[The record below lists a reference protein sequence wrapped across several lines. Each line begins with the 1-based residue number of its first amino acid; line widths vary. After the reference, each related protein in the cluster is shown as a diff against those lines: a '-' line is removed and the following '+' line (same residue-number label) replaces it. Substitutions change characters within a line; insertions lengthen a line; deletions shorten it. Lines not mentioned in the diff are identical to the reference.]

1 MKKLVIGGRW
11 DDTGGKE
18 SGVVKKLAEAL
29 GAEGV
34 MNGGFYQGLPRELEE
49 DLVVWMPEILGEG
62 VAKHYP
68 IKKQGS
74 VLICSKVMREGYRI
88 PDAVTRIFRMH
99 GNAVIAVYPGSPHK
113 FQLLDALANEWYLGE
128 SIQGLAEQILRL
140 YDWTKQAVRINTSPD
155 HALVPG
161 SREGLNEFIE
171 LNNRLAG
178 FVHKQCGERFFGNL
192 STRCQKFFPT
202 TVAGEGIWVSPR
214 NSNKERLT
222 VADMVWMTPEMKY
235 LGNFKPSVDAPT
247 QIKIYQACPQVKYMI
262 HGHAFIEGAA
272 TTKEYYLCGD
282 VREAEE
288 VSRLIGPRPR
298 GFLNLKNHGFLIW
311 ADTLEGLTETIDS
324 IKTFSYERTGQTME

>member
-11 DDTGGKE
+11 DVTGGKE

-29 GAEGV
+29 GAEEV
-34 MNGGFYQGLPRELEE
+34 VNGGFYRGLPRELEE

-88 PDAVTRIFRMH
+88 TEAVSRIFRMH

-113 FQLLDALANEWYLGE
+113 FQLLDALANEWYFGE
-128 SIQGLAEQILRL
+128 SIQGLAEQILKL
-140 YDWTKQAVRINTSPD
+140 YNWTKQAVRINTRTDSS
-155 HALVPG
+155 LVPG
-161 SREGLNEFIE
+161 SREGLSEFIE
-171 LNNRLAG
+171 LNNQLAG

-214 NSNKERLT
+214 NSNKEGLT
-222 VADMVWMTPEMKY
+222 PADMVWMTPEMKY

-247 QIKIYQACPQVKYMI
+247 QIKIYQGCPQVKYMI
-262 HGHAFIEGAA
+262 HGHAFIEGAP

-282 VREAEE
+282 VREADE
-288 VSRLIGPRPR
+288 VSGLIGTRPR

-311 ADTLEGLTETIDS
+311 ADTLEGLARTIDL
-324 IKTFSYERTGQTME
+324 IKTFSYERTGLGEN